1 MKKNNFEYEYL
12 KDLYETLDVSS
23 RAKHRFFEAFLREAQ
38 NEANPG
44 AKKASVINK
53 FLAWVNKGTPTVES
67 STQTM
72 LEALSGMERVIQT
85 SPLLVE
91 GNAQDDARRQGDIQY
106 LNKFKTQ
113 IETATKGI
121 VDADSK
127 YKAAQD
133 RFFQSNP
140 NMQNA
145 QNQLNQEAEAAQQ
158 ELDELSNR
166 IDTANGNPE
175 ELQNIKTEL
184 EQKLQEVKTQAG
196 NDEDAGGEYEELIKK
211 VDELLGEAGQNGEE
225 GQGEGEQG
233 AEGAEGGEPGA
244 EGEQGAAEGE
254 QQNGEAGETA
264 EGGEPGTESQE
275 AEGNAGASDAN
286 EAPAEGEAGAKPEG
300 GEPANAEQPEEKPDE
315 GKPEEKNALE
325 QDKEKK

>member
-53 FLAWVNKGTPTVES
+53 FLAWLNKGTPTVES

-72 LEALSGMERVIQT
+72 LEALTGMERVIQT

-91 GNAQDDARRQGDIQY
+91 GNAQDDARRQQDIQY
-106 LNKFKTQ
+106 LNKFKAQ
-113 IETATKGI
+113 IETATRGI

-233 AEGAEGGEPGA
+233 A
-244 EGEQGAAEGE
+244 AEGE

-275 AEGNAGASDAN
+275 AEGNAGASGAN

-315 GKPEEKNALE
+315 GKPEEKNAPE

>member
-38 NEANPG
+38 DEANPG

-53 FLAWVNKGTPTVES
+53 FLAWLNKGTPTVES

-72 LEALSGMERVIQT
+72 LEALTGMERVIQT

-91 GNAQDDARRQGDIQY
+91 GNAQDDARRQQDIQY

-113 IETATKGI
+113 IETATRGI
-121 VDADSK
+121 IDADSK

-184 EQKLQEVKTQAG
+184 EQKLQEVRTQAG

-233 AEGAEGGEPGA
+233 A
-244 EGEQGAAEGE
+244 AEGE

-275 AEGNAGASDAN
+275 AEGNAGAGDAN

-300 GEPANAEQPEEKPDE
+300 GEPANAEQPEEKPEEKPDE
-315 GKPEEKNALE
+315 GKPEEKNAPE
-325 QDKEKK
+325 QGKEKK